1 MTSDRK
7 FVGKSFSV
15 TVEKSRVPVQEDVFE
30 QELIDESRRRY
41 KNNLNGIAAGTGSIR
56 PTLRYHMVE
65 QGSDEPLTYAGRT
78 AIDVDQCAI
87 KAFHKRNHLRTKGAV
102 QYSEMI
108 SSQLCLDFAYKNNVN
123 EVFLHLVEVCTAD
136 EYQTSLLEYDLAT
149 STKNS
154 SVLEAGVFN
163 KRSTGNVKRPE
174 FRWIED
180 LLRSNITAVN
190 VVGCL
195 EDHFKH

>member
-1 MTSDRK
+1 
-7 FVGKSFSV
+7 
-15 TVEKSRVPVQEDVFE
+15 
-30 QELIDESRRRY
+30 
-41 KNNLNGIAAGTGSIR
+41 
-56 PTLRYHMVE
+56 
-65 QGSDEPLTYAGRT
+65 
-78 AIDVDQCAI
+78 
-87 KAFHKRNHLRTKGAV
+87 
-102 QYSEMI
+102 
-108 SSQLCLDFAYKNNVN
+108 
-123 EVFLHLVEVCTAD
+123 VFLHLVEVCTAD

-195 EDHFKH
+195 EDHFKHWRRILPIIFFW